1 MKKKKVLI
9 FYVRKKNDKHHA
21 NPTFILYLAPAETL
35 LFSSSSTH
43 AHVELLYHHQKV
55 NLKKRIIMPL
65 LLFDCF
71 PRRIKVNLT
80 KFYNLILSVFL
91 REKARRKSFY
101 SNLNTHCH
109 FTIAIHV
116 LPFYLPSSI
125 TFYPSSRQMRRI
137 WRKLQHQV

>member
-55 NLKKRIIMPL
+55 NLKKRIIMP